1 MLKEN
6 KIIFL
11 DFLKYYQVLM
21 TLINWLLKSKYMLK
35 HIFLKFSLLYENT
48 IWLFLLWET
57 WPYAWKQTCFFKKML
72 WWKPGILIPDL
83 YFYDIKIKINIKQNS
98 LENMPEKSQI
108 FKNIFLKIVF
118 GLGWTFPA

>member
-1 MLKEN
+1 
-6 KIIFL
+6 
-11 DFLKYYQVLM
+11 
-21 TLINWLLKSKYMLK
+21 
-35 HIFLKFSLLYENT
+35 
-48 IWLFLLWET
+48 
-57 WPYAWKQTCFFKKML
+57 
-72 WWKPGILIPDL
+72 L